1 MEELCPMS
9 ILNQACAF
17 LQTKVLPYIPLQHQK
32 LFSFGFSAL
41 TLQSFTSLNG
51 NARMTIENR
60 STAESK
66 IYRLVS
72 NKDITKHFMDLVSGL
87 HLVSPGERINVD
99 FSTFCGYQVL
109 TFAKQT
115 SLGRAIPVYI
125 AAITYPI
132 ENPGSQTQFIIAEV
146 KKFMS
151 LLGFSVHL
159 VFDRGF
165 ELPYL
170 ANSLTE
176 NHVNFTIRMKK
187 DKHVLYMG
195 KDIPLRNLPWFEND
209 VVIGIYGK
217 DIRVVRSE
225 KLSERKDSEGKEEPW
240 YLLTNDI
247 KSTRDR
253 VVADY
258 YFRFEIE
265 ETFKDLKHVCELK
278 SFYRI
283 KKKQTFLVLLWFFM
297 LSVWMAFLLEE
308 TKEYLSL
315 RVTQNKHKKIS
326 IVRFF
331 FEQISLEKNQLFCM
345 SP

>member
-1 MEELCPMS
+1 MS
-9 ILNQACAF
+9 ILNQASTF
-17 LQTKVLPYIPLQHQK
+17 LQTKLLPHIPLQHQK

-41 TLQSFTSLNG
+41 TMQSFTSLNG
-51 NARMTIENR
+51 NARMTVENR

-72 NKDITKHFMDLVSGL
+72 NESMLAHFMNLVSGL
-87 HLVSPGERINVD
+87 QMVSPGDRINVD

-132 ENPGSQTQFIIAEV
+132 ENPGSQTQFIIAQA
-146 KKFMS
+146 KKFTD

-170 ANSLTE
+170 ASSLIE
-176 NHVNFTIRMKK
+176 NKINFTIRMKK
-187 DKHVLYMG
+187 DKHILYLG
-195 KDIPLRNLPWFEND
+195 KDMPLRNLPWFEND
-209 VVIGIYGK
+209 VVIGMYSK
-217 DIRVVRSE
+217 QLRVVRSE
-225 KLSERKDSEGKEEPW
+225 HKKGMEEPW
-240 YLLTNDI
+240 YLLTNDT
-247 KSTRDR
+247 KSTRDK
-253 VVADY
+253 VIADY

-265 ETFKDLKHVCELK
+265 ETFKDLKHIFELK
-278 SFYRI
+278 SFYKI
-283 KKKQTFLVLLWFFM
+283 KKKQTFLIMLWFFM
-297 LSVWMAFLLEE
+297 LSIWMTFLLEK
-308 TKEYLSL
+308 TKEYLTT
-315 RVTQNKHKKIS
+315 RITKNRHKKMS
-326 IVRFF
+326 VVRFF
-331 FEQISLEKNQLFCM
+331 FEQISLERNQLFCM